1 MAGLFLMAFS
11 NSGSFNAFAAGYALI
26 GGAGVV
32 KFSIYPER
40 QQAIIHAAMNC
51 LFDASAA
58 VFLIFEQLYFH
69 ASISRKAFFII
80 MVVLCMLC
88 FGAITILWQRVEPLF
103 FGHQG

>member
-1 MAGLFLMAFS
+1 MMAGLFLMAFS

-51 LFDASAA
+51 LFDASA
-58 VFLIFEQLYFH
+58 
-69 ASISRKAFFII
+69 
-80 MVVLCMLC
+80 
-88 FGAITILWQRVEPLF
+88 
-103 FGHQG
+103 